1 MKKTG
6 RIRYDLDK
14 VYFMAEYNKAVAY
27 GEQNIRV
34 QGVKEQLCRLEQEKK
49 NYFEKVADIVNAER
63 DTEQAKYQRYEKWAA
78 NEKKAKYLEIALIL
92 ATVLYVAFEK
102 YFPNFFILFGF
113 GLVTF
118 VLLIGPISF
127 YSLKDDETLV
137 WKALCSVYRRNRK
150 CDQPF
155 RGRFY
160 QDIAGIL

>member
-102 YFPNFFILFGF
+102 YFPNFFILF
-113 GLVTF
+113 
-118 VLLIGPISF
+118 
-127 YSLKDDETLV
+127 
-137 WKALCSVYRRNRK
+137 
-150 CDQPF
+150 
-155 RGRFY
+155 
-160 QDIAGIL
+160 

>member
-78 NEKKAKYLEIALIL
+78 NEKKVKYLEIALIL

-102 YFPNFFILFGF
+102 FFYFVWIWTGNVCFAHRAD
-113 GLVTF
+113 
-118 VLLIGPISF
+118 SF

-150 CDQPF
+150 CNQPF

-160 QDIAGIL
+160 QDIARIL